1 MLLLLSG
8 EGPSDLGQARREKAW
23 CETDEFDHGPLCVM
37 LDKLAEAHQG
47 LQYSL
52 LDSQQ
57 VLFAAKQQ
65 LAGTAKTEKP
75 NRMRIPGNKHGK
87 ETAYYYKNALGLAK
101 LARSLTEERQQKVV
115 AVLFRD
121 ADGTVSSGRG
131 EWQQKWQSM
140 QDGFASANYAELGVP
155 MLAKPKSEAWLICA
169 VKAQP
174 YQHCAALEQRSG
186 NDDSP
191 HALKA
196 ELAQLIGDTSAL
208 ALTQLVHDGRI
219 DPARIDMPSFNRFKQ
234 SFGQALQH
242 AVSSGR

>member
-8 EGPSDLGQARREKAW
+8 EGPSDLGQAQREKAW

-65 LAGTAKTEKP
+65 LAGAAKTEKP

-101 LARSLTEERQQKVV
+101 LAQSLTEERQQKVV

-140 QDGFASANYAELGVP
+140 QDGFASANYA
-155 MLAKPKSEAWLICA
+155 

-196 ELAQLIGDTSAL
+196 ELAQLIGDTSAS